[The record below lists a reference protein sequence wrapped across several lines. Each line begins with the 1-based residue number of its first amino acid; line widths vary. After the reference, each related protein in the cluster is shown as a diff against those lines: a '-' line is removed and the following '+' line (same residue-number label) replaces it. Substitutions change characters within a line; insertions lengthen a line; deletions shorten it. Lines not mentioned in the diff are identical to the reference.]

1 MVLSLVHSVLYTG
14 LMLCAFLLGK
24 PQPATFTFG
33 LSHGI
38 MYMVMTAAAAVAMR
52 LRTLSVTTG
61 LIVIV
66 LGAACPYFGSFDLV
80 REERR
85 APVTPP

>member
-1 MVLSLVHSVLYTG
+1 MLYTG
-14 LMLCAFLLGK
+14 LMVCAFLLDK

-66 LGAACPYFGSFDLV
+66 LGAACPYFGSLDLV
-80 REERR
+80 REGRR
-85 APVTPP
+85 REPLTPR